1 MNIPTSKSGRPFFE
15 EWLTRCQQQ
24 LTGTRL
30 LLLGLLS
37 FLGWASLSHMD
48 QTVRSNGQVIAASRN
63 QIIQAADGGVLTKLL
78 VTEGQQVHA
87 GQALAMLETTR
98 TEASYQEVKSKLSAL
113 HAALAR
119 ANAESSGQALAFHK
133 NDAANSAFQSGQAQV
148 YLQRKQGH
156 LDELKLLRAG
166 LELSEDE
173 LRMSQSLLKT
183 GDVSQLEMMR
193 AQRQVHETQGR
204 IAGVQNKYLQDA
216 KQDVIRLQEEIS
228 TNQFKLNERQS
239 LLDHSV
245 LTTPVDGVVKFMR
258 INTVGGVLRAGDELM
273 HISPS
278 TGGYIVEAK
287 INPSDIGELRIGQP
301 VSLKLDAF
309 DYSVY
314 GMLNGTLSYIS
325 SDTFTDSTASG
336 ATQAF
341 YRVQVQIDPNTPSES
356 VQTLKSASLYSN
368 QAAHRL
374 RLSDLKPGMTA
385 TLDIRTRSRSV
396 LQYLAKP
403 VQKAFSGALHER

>member
-1 MNIPTSKSGRPFFE
+1 MNTSTSKSGHPFSPG
-15 EWLTRCQQQ
+15 WQTRWQQQ

-37 FLGWASLSHMD
+37 FLAWASMSNMD
-48 QTVRSNGQVIAASRN
+48 QTVRSNGQVIAVSRN

-78 VTEGQQVHA
+78 VTEGQHVHA

-98 TEASYQEVKSKLSAL
+98 SEASFQEVQSKLSAL
-113 HAALAR
+113 YAALAR
-119 ANAESSGQALAFHK
+119 ANAESSGQALTFHQHSTASNAFE
-133 NDAANSAFQSGQAQV
+133 SGQAQV
-148 YLQRKQGH
+148 YAQRKSGH
-156 LDELKLLRAG
+156 LEEMKLLKAG
-166 LELSEDE
+166 LALSEEE

-183 GDVSQLEMMR
+183 GDVSQLELMR
-193 AQRQVHETQGR
+193 AQRQVHETHGR

-228 TNQFKLNERQS
+228 ANQFKLNERQS

-287 INPSDIGELRIGQP
+287 INPSDIGELRIGLP

-314 GMLNGTLSYIS
+314 GMLNGTLIYIS
-325 SDTFTDSTASG
+325 SDTFNDNTASG
-336 ATQAF
+336 ATQTF

-356 VQTLKSASLYSN
+356 ADKLGRTSIFSQPSS
-368 QAAHRL
+368 HRL
-374 RLSDLKPGMTA
+374 RSSDLKPGMTA
-385 TLDIRTRSRSV
+385 TLDIRTHSRSV

>member
-1 MNIPTSKSGRPFFE
+1 MNTQTSSPERPFFE
-15 EWLTRCQQQ
+15 RWLTRWQQQ
-24 LTGTRL
+24 LTGTRM

-37 FLGWASLSHMD
+37 FLAWASLSHMD
-48 QTVRSNGQVIAASRN
+48 QTVRSYGQVIAVSRN

-87 GQALAMLETTR
+87 GQALALLETTR
-98 TEASYQEVKSKLSAL
+98 AEASYQEVKSKLSAL
-113 HAALAR
+113 NAALAR
-119 ANAESSGQALAFHK
+119 ANAESSGQALAFDK
-133 NDAANSAFQSGQAQV
+133 NDAASSAFQSSQTQVFAQK
-148 YLQRKQGH
+148 KQGH
-156 LDELKLLRAG
+156 LDELKLLKAS
-166 LELSEDE
+166 LAISEDE

-183 GDVSQLEMMR
+183 GDVSQLELMR

-204 IAGVQNKYLQDA
+204 IASVQNKYLQDA
-216 KQDVIRLQEEIS
+216 KQDVIRLQEDIS
-228 TNQFKLNERQS
+228 ANQFKLDERQS

-301 VSLKLDAF
+301 VSLKFDAF

-325 SDTFTDSTASG
+325 SDTLTDSNASG

-341 YRVQVQIDPNTPSES
+341 YRVQVQIDPDMPSES
-356 VQTLKSASLYSN
+356 VHTLDSTAFLSN
-368 QAAHRL
+368 QASHHL
-374 RLSDLKPGMTA
+374 RLSDLKPGMTT

>member
-1 MNIPTSKSGRPFFE
+1 MNTQTSRPGRPFFE
-15 EWLTRCQQQ
+15 GSLTRWHLQ

-30 LLLGLLS
+30 LLLGMLS
-37 FLGWASLSHMD
+37 FLGWASLSNMD
-48 QTVRSNGQVIAASRN
+48 QTVRSNGQVIAVSRN

-78 VTEGQQVHA
+78 VTEGQKVHA
-87 GQALAMLETTR
+87 GQVLALLETTR
-98 TEASYQEVKSKLSAL
+98 SEASYQEVKSKLSAL
-113 HAALAR
+113 YAALAR
-119 ANAESSGQALAFHK
+119 ATAESTGQSLAFHK
-133 NDAANSAFQSGQAQV
+133 NESVNNAFQAGQTQV
-148 YLQRKQGH
+148 YVQRKQGL

-183 GDVSQLEMMR
+183 GDVSQLELMR
-193 AQRQVHETQGR
+193 AQRQVHETQAR

-228 TNQFKLNERQS
+228 ANQFKLNERQS

-245 LTTPVDGVVKFMR
+245 LTTPVDGIVKFMR

-287 INPSDIGELRIGQP
+287 INPSDVGELRIGQP

-314 GMLNGTLSYIS
+314 GMLIGTLSYIS
-325 SDTFTDSTASG
+325 SDTFTDNTASG

-341 YRVQVQIDPNTPSES
+341 YRVQVQIDPQTPSES
-356 VQTLKSASLYSN
+356 ADKLGSASIFSQQN
-368 QAAHRL
+368 SHRL
-374 RLSDLKPGMTA
+374 RLSDLKPGMTT

>member
-1 MNIPTSKSGRPFFE
+1 MNTQDSKSHRPFFE
-15 EWLTRCQQQ
+15 AWLTRWQE

-37 FLGWASLSHMD
+37 FLTWASLSHMD
-48 QTVRSNGQVIAASRN
+48 QTVRSNGQVIAVSRN

-87 GQALAMLETTR
+87 GQALALLETTR
-98 TEASYQEVKSKLSAL
+98 AEASYQEVKSKLSAL
-113 HAALAR
+113 NAALAR
-119 ANAESSGQALAFHK
+119 ANAEASGQALAFNI
-133 NDAANSAFQSGQAQV
+133 NDAASSAFQLSQTQVFAQK
-148 YLQRKQGH
+148 KQGH
-156 LDELKLLRAG
+156 LDELKLLKAS
-166 LELSEDE
+166 LEISEDE

-183 GDVSQLEMMR
+183 GDASQLELMR

-204 IAGVQNKYLQDA
+204 IASVQNKYLQDA
-216 KQDVIRLQEEIS
+216 KQDVIRLQEDIS
-228 TNQFKLNERQS
+228 ANQFKLDERQS

-325 SDTFTDSTASG
+325 SDTLTDSNASG

-341 YRVQVQIDPNTPSES
+341 YRVQVQIDPNITSES
-356 VQTLKSASLYSN
+356 VHTLGSAAFLSN
-368 QAAHRL
+368 QASHPL
-374 RLSDLKPGMTA
+374 RLSDLKPGMTT

>member
-1 MNIPTSKSGRPFFE
+1 MNTQTSSPGHPFFE
-15 EWLTRCQQQ
+15 RWLTRWQQQ

-37 FLGWASLSHMD
+37 FLAWASLSHMD
-48 QTVRSNGQVIAASRN
+48 QTVRSYGQVIAVSRN

-87 GQALAMLETTR
+87 GQALALLETTR
-98 TEASYQEVKSKLSAL
+98 AEASYQEVKSKLSAL
-113 HAALAR
+113 NAALAR
-119 ANAESSGQALAFHK
+119 ANAESSGQALAFNQ
-133 NDAANSAFQSGQAQV
+133 NDAASSAFQSSQTQVFAQK
-148 YLQRKQGH
+148 KQGQ
-156 LDELKLLRAG
+156 LDELKLLKAS
-166 LELSEDE
+166 LAISEDE

-183 GDVSQLEMMR
+183 GDVSQLELMR

-204 IAGVQNKYLQDA
+204 IASVQNKYLQDA
-216 KQDVIRLQEEIS
+216 KQDVIRLQEDIS
-228 TNQFKLNERQS
+228 ANQFKLDERQS

-278 TGGYIVEAK
+278 TGGYIIEAK
-287 INPSDIGELRIGQP
+287 INPSDIGELSIGQP

-325 SDTFTDSTASG
+325 SDTLTDSNASG

-341 YRVQVQIDPNTPSES
+341 YRVQVQIDPDMPSES
-356 VQTLKSASLYSN
+356 VHTLDSTAFLSN
-368 QAAHRL
+368 QASHHL
-374 RLSDLKPGMTA
+374 RLSDLKPGMTT

>member
-1 MNIPTSKSGRPFFE
+1 MNTQNSKSDRPFHDG
-15 EWLTRCQQQ
+15 WLARWQQQ

-37 FLGWASLSHMD
+37 FLAWASLSHMD
-48 QTVRSNGQVIAASRN
+48 QTVRSNGQVIAVSRN

-87 GQALAMLETTR
+87 GQTLALLETTR
-98 TEASYQEVKSKLSAL
+98 AEASYQEVKSKLSAL
-113 HAALAR
+113 NAALAR
-119 ANAESSGQALAFHK
+119 ANAESSGQALAFNK
-133 NDAANSAFQSGQAQV
+133 NDAASSAFQSSQTQVFAQK
-148 YLQRKQGH
+148 KQGH
-156 LDELKLLRAG
+156 LDELKLLKAS
-166 LELSEDE
+166 LEISEDE

-183 GDVSQLEMMR
+183 GDASQLELMR

-216 KQDVIRLQEEIS
+216 KQDVIRLQEDIS
-228 TNQFKLNERQS
+228 ANQFKLNERQS

-301 VSLKLDAF
+301 VSLKFDAF

-314 GMLNGTLSYIS
+314 GMLNGTLIYIS
-325 SDTFTDSTASG
+325 SDTLTDSNASG

-341 YRVQVQIDPNTPSES
+341 YRVQVQIDPDMHSES
-356 VQTLKSASLYSN
+356 VHTLDSAAFLSN
-368 QAAHRL
+368 QASHPL
-374 RLSDLKPGMTA
+374 RLSDLKPGMTT

>member
-1 MNIPTSKSGRPFFE
+1 MNTQNSKSDRPFLDG
-15 EWLTRCQQQ
+15 WLARWQQQ

-48 QTVRSNGQVIAASRN
+48 QTVRSNGQVIAVSRN

-87 GQALAMLETTR
+87 GQTLALLETTR
-98 TEASYQEVKSKLSAL
+98 AEASYQEVKSKLSAL
-113 HAALAR
+113 NAALAR
-119 ANAESSGQALAFHK
+119 ANAESSDQALAFNK
-133 NDAANSAFQSGQAQV
+133 NDTASSAFQSSQTQVFAQK
-148 YLQRKQGH
+148 KQGH
-156 LDELKLLRAG
+156 LDELKLLKAS
-166 LELSEDE
+166 LEISEDE

-183 GDVSQLEMMR
+183 GDASQLELMR

-216 KQDVIRLQEEIS
+216 KQDVIRLQEDIS
-228 TNQFKLNERQS
+228 ANQFKLNERQS

-301 VSLKLDAF
+301 VSLKFDAF

-314 GMLNGTLSYIS
+314 GMLNGTLIYIS
-325 SDTFTDSTASG
+325 SDTLTDSNASG

-341 YRVQVQIDPNTPSES
+341 YRVQVHIDPDMPSES
-356 VQTLKSASLYSN
+356 VHTLGSAAFLSN
-368 QAAHRL
+368 QASHPL
-374 RLSDLKPGMTA
+374 RLSDLKPGMTT

>member
-1 MNIPTSKSGRPFFE
+1 MNTFTSRPDRPIFTLR
-15 EWLTRCQQQ
+15 LTHWQQQ

-30 LLLGLLS
+30 LLLSLLS

-48 QTVRSNGQVIAASRN
+48 QTVRGNGQVIAASRN

-87 GQALAMLETTR
+87 GQTLALLETTR
-98 TEASYQEVKSKLSAL
+98 TEASYQEVKSKLNAL

-119 ANAESSGQALAFHK
+119 ANAESSGQALTFHK
-133 NDAANSAFQSGQAQV
+133 NDAASSAFQSGQAQV
-148 YLQRKQGH
+148 YAQRKLGH
-156 LDELKLLRAG
+156 LDELRVLKDS
-166 LELSEDE
+166 LEISEDE

-183 GDVSQLEMMR
+183 GDVSQLELMR
-193 AQRQVHETQGR
+193 AQRQVNETQGR
-204 IAGVQNKYLQDA
+204 IASVQNKYLQDA
-216 KQDVIRLQEEIS
+216 KQDVIRLQEDIS
-228 TNQFKLNERQS
+228 ANQFKLNERQS

-245 LTTPVDGVVKFMR
+245 LTTPVDGVVKFLR

-287 INPSDIGELRIGQP
+287 INPNDIGELRIGLP

-309 DYSVY
+309 DFSVY
-314 GMLNGTLSYIS
+314 GMLNGTLIYIS

-341 YRVQVQIDPNTPSES
+341 YRVQVQIDPHTPSES
-356 VQTLKSASLYSN
+356 AQPLGTASLFSKH
-368 QAAHRL
+368 AAHRL
-374 RLSDLKPGMTA
+374 RLSDLKLGMTA
-385 TLDIRTRSRSV
+385 TLDIRVRSRSV

-403 VQKAFSGALHER
+403 VQKAFSGALNER

>member
-1 MNIPTSKSGRPFFE
+1 MNIPTSKPDRPFVE
-15 EWLTRCQQQ
+15 ARLTRWQQQ

-341 YRVQVQIDPNTPSES
+341 YRIQVQIDPNTPSES
-356 VQTLKSASLYSN
+356 AQTLGSASLYSN
-368 QAAHRL
+368 QAALRL
-374 RLSDLKPGMTA
+374 RPSDLKPGMTA

>member
-1 MNIPTSKSGRPFFE
+1 MNTPTSKSGRTFSPA
-15 EWLTRCQQQ
+15 WHTRWQQH

-37 FLGWASLSHMD
+37 FLAWASMSNMD
-48 QTVRSNGQVIAASRN
+48 QTVRSNGQVIAVSRN

-98 TEASYQEVKSKLSAL
+98 SEASYQEVQSKLSAL

-119 ANAESSGQALAFHK
+119 ASAESSGQALNFHQYASAS
-133 NDAANSAFQSGQAQV
+133 NAFQAGQTQV
-148 YLQRKQGH
+148 YVQRKQGH
-156 LDELKLLRAG
+156 LDELKLLKAG
-166 LELSEDE
+166 LALSEDE
-173 LRMSQSLLKT
+173 LRMSQSLMKT
-183 GDVSQLEMMR
+183 GDVSQLELMR

-204 IAGVQNKYLQDA
+204 IASVQNKYLQDA

-228 TNQFKLNERQS
+228 ANQFKLNERQS

-325 SDTFTDSTASG
+325 SDTFIDGNASG
-336 ATQAF
+336 TTQAF
-341 YRVQVQIDPNTPSES
+341 YRVQVQIDPKTPSE
-356 VQTLKSASLYSN
+356 LADKLGRASIFS
-368 QAAHRL
+368 QSSSHRL

>member
-1 MNIPTSKSGRPFFE
+1 MNKQTTKLDKSFSAS
-15 EWLTRCQQQ
+15 WMHRCRQQ

-37 FLGWASLSHMD
+37 LTSWASLSQID
-48 QTVRSNGQVIAASRN
+48 QTVRSNGQVIAVSRN
-63 QIIQAADGGVLTKLL
+63 QIIQAADGGVLSKLL

-87 GQALAMLETTR
+87 GQALATLETTR
-98 TEASYQEVKSKLSAL
+98 SEANYQEVQSKLSAL
-113 HAALAR
+113 LAALAR
-119 ANAESSGQALAFHK
+119 AHAEATGQTLTFDK
-133 NDAANSAFQSGQAQV
+133 NSAVQSAFQSGQAQV
-148 YLQRKQGH
+148 YAQRKQG
-156 LDELKLLRAG
+156 LQDELKLLKAG

-183 GDVSQLEMMR
+183 GDASQIELMR

-204 IAGVQNKYLQDA
+204 IASVQNKFLQEA

-228 TNQFKLNERQS
+228 ANQFKLNERQN
-239 LLDHSV
+239 LLDHSI

-258 INTVGGVLRAGDELM
+258 VNTVGGVLRAGDELM

-287 INPSDIGELRIGQP
+287 VNPSDIGELRIGQP

-309 DYSVY
+309 DFSVY
-314 GMLNGTLSYIS
+314 GMLHGTLSYIS
-325 SDTFTDSTASG
+325 SDTFTDNTGSG
-336 ATQAF
+336 AVQAF
-341 YRVQVQIDPNTPSES
+341 YRVQVQIDPNSPSDS
-356 VQTLKSASLYSN
+356 VHKNGNAVHFSHASP
-368 QAAHRL
+368 HRL
-374 RLSDLKPGMTA
+374 RPSDLKPGMTA

-396 LQYLAKP
+396 LQYLVKP
-403 VQKAFSGALHER
+403 VHKAFSGALHER

>member
-1 MNIPTSKSGRPFFE
+1 MNTPSSRPGRPFSE
-15 EWLTRCQQQ
+15 VWAARWQQQ
-24 LTGTRL
+24 LTNTRL

-48 QTVRSNGQVIAASRN
+48 QTVRSNGQVIAVSRN

-87 GQALAMLETTR
+87 GQALALLETTR
-98 TEASYQEVKSKLSAL
+98 SEASYQEVKSKLSAL
-113 HAALAR
+113 NAALAR

-133 NDAANSAFQSGQAQV
+133 NESVNAVFQSGQALV
-148 YLQRKQGH
+148 YAQRKQGH
-156 LDELKLLRAG
+156 LDELKLLKAG

-183 GDVSQLEMMR
+183 GDVSQLELMR

-204 IAGVQNKYLQDA
+204 IASVQNKYLQDA
-216 KQDVIRLQEEIS
+216 KQDVIRLQEEVS
-228 TNQFKLNERQS
+228 AHQFKLNERQS

-245 LTTPVDGVVKFMR
+245 LSTPVDGVVKFMR

-278 TGGYIVEAK
+278 TGGFVVEAK

-325 SDTFTDSTASG
+325 PDTLTDGNASG
-336 ATQAF
+336 ATQAY
-341 YRVQVQIDPNTPSES
+341 YRVQVQLNPATPSEPIHNG
-356 VQTLKSASLYSN
+356 VSASLFSHPSS
-368 QAAHRL
+368 HRL

>member
-1 MNIPTSKSGRPFFE
+1 MNTQTSSPERPFFE
-15 EWLTRCQQQ
+15 RWLTRWQQQ
-24 LTGTRL
+24 LTGTRM

-37 FLGWASLSHMD
+37 FLAWASLSHMD
-48 QTVRSNGQVIAASRN
+48 QTVRSYGQVIAVSRN

-87 GQALAMLETTR
+87 GQALALLETTR
-98 TEASYQEVKSKLSAL
+98 AEASYQEVKSKLSAL
-113 HAALAR
+113 NAALAR
-119 ANAESSGQALAFHK
+119 ANAESSGQALAFNK
-133 NDAANSAFQSGQAQV
+133 NDAASSAFQSSQTQVFAQK
-148 YLQRKQGH
+148 KQGH
-156 LDELKLLRAG
+156 LDELKLLKAS
-166 LELSEDE
+166 LAISEDE

-183 GDVSQLEMMR
+183 GDVSQLELMR

-204 IAGVQNKYLQDA
+204 IASVQNKYLQDA
-216 KQDVIRLQEEIS
+216 KQDVIRLQEDIS
-228 TNQFKLNERQS
+228 ANQFKLDERQS

-278 TGGYIVEAK
+278 TGGYIIEAK
-287 INPSDIGELRIGQP
+287 INPSDIGELSIGQP

-325 SDTFTDSTASG
+325 SDTLTDSNASG

-341 YRVQVQIDPNTPSES
+341 YRVQVQIDPDMPSES
-356 VQTLKSASLYSN
+356 VHTLDSTAFLSN
-368 QAAHRL
+368 QASHHL
-374 RLSDLKPGMTA
+374 RLSDLKPGMTT

>member
-1 MNIPTSKSGRPFFE
+1 MNTQTSSPERPFFE
-15 EWLTRCQQQ
+15 RWLTRWQQQ
-24 LTGTRL
+24 LTGTRM

-37 FLGWASLSHMD
+37 FLAWASLSHMD
-48 QTVRSNGQVIAASRN
+48 QTVRSYGQVIAVSRN

-87 GQALAMLETTR
+87 GQALALLETTR
-98 TEASYQEVKSKLSAL
+98 AEASYQEVKSKLSAL
-113 HAALAR
+113 NAALAR
-119 ANAESSGQALAFHK
+119 ANAESSGQALAFDK
-133 NDAANSAFQSGQAQV
+133 NDAASSAFQSSQTQVFAQK
-148 YLQRKQGH
+148 KQGH
-156 LDELKLLRAG
+156 LDELKLLKAS
-166 LELSEDE
+166 LAISEDE

-183 GDVSQLEMMR
+183 GDVSQLELMR

-204 IAGVQNKYLQDA
+204 IASVQNKYLQDA
-216 KQDVIRLQEEIS
+216 KQDVIRLQEDIS
-228 TNQFKLNERQS
+228 ANQFKLDERQS

-278 TGGYIVEAK
+278 TGGYIIEAK
-287 INPSDIGELRIGQP
+287 INPSDIGELSIGQP

-325 SDTFTDSTASG
+325 SDTLTDSNASG

-341 YRVQVQIDPNTPSES
+341 YRVQVQIDPDMPSES
-356 VQTLKSASLYSN
+356 VHTLDSTAFLSN
-368 QAAHRL
+368 QASHHL
-374 RLSDLKPGMTA
+374 RLSDLKPGMTT

>member
-1 MNIPTSKSGRPFFE
+1 
-15 EWLTRCQQQ
+15 
-24 LTGTRL
+24 
-30 LLLGLLS
+30 
-37 FLGWASLSHMD
+37 
-48 QTVRSNGQVIAASRN
+48 
-63 QIIQAADGGVLTKLL
+63 
-78 VTEGQQVHA
+78 
-87 GQALAMLETTR
+87 
-98 TEASYQEVKSKLSAL
+98 
-113 HAALAR
+113 
-119 ANAESSGQALAFHK
+119 
-133 NDAANSAFQSGQAQV
+133 
-148 YLQRKQGH
+148 
-156 LDELKLLRAG
+156 
-166 LELSEDE
+166 
-173 LRMSQSLLKT
+173 
-183 GDVSQLEMMR
+183 
-193 AQRQVHETQGR
+193 
-204 IAGVQNKYLQDA
+204 
-216 KQDVIRLQEEIS
+216 
-228 TNQFKLNERQS
+228 
-239 LLDHSV
+239 
-245 LTTPVDGVVKFMR
+245 
-258 INTVGGVLRAGDELM
+258 M

-325 SDTFTDSTASG
+325 SDTFTDSTPSG

-356 VQTLKSASLYSN
+356 AQTLGNASLYSN

>member
-1 MNIPTSKSGRPFFE
+1 MNTQNSKSDRPFFE
-15 EWLTRCQQQ
+15 AWLTRWQQ

-37 FLGWASLSHMD
+37 FLTWASLSHMD
-48 QTVRSNGQVIAASRN
+48 QTVRSNGQVIAVSRN

-87 GQALAMLETTR
+87 GQALALLETTR
-98 TEASYQEVKSKLSAL
+98 AEASYQEVKSKLSAL
-113 HAALAR
+113 NAALAR
-119 ANAESSGQALAFHK
+119 ANAESSGQALAFNK
-133 NDAANSAFQSGQAQV
+133 NDAASSAFQSSQTQVFAQK
-148 YLQRKQGH
+148 KQGH
-156 LDELKLLRAG
+156 LDELKLLKAS
-166 LELSEDE
+166 LAISEDE

-183 GDVSQLEMMR
+183 GDVSQLELMR

-204 IAGVQNKYLQDA
+204 IASVQNKYLQDA
-216 KQDVIRLQEEIS
+216 KQDVIRLQEDIS
-228 TNQFKLNERQS
+228 ANQFKLNERQS

-245 LTTPVDGVVKFMR
+245 LTTPVDGIVKFMR

-301 VSLKLDAF
+301 VSLKFDAF

-325 SDTFTDSTASG
+325 SDTLTDSNASG

-341 YRVQVQIDPNTPSES
+341 YRVQVQIDPNMPSES
-356 VQTLKSASLYSN
+356 VHTLGSAAFLSN
-368 QAAHRL
+368 HASHPL
-374 RLSDLKPGMTA
+374 RLSDLKPGMTT

>member
-1 MNIPTSKSGRPFFE
+1 M
-15 EWLTRCQQQ
+15 
-24 LTGTRL
+24 
-30 LLLGLLS
+30 
-37 FLGWASLSHMD
+37 
-48 QTVRSNGQVIAASRN
+48 
-63 QIIQAADGGVLTKLL
+63 
-78 VTEGQQVHA
+78 HA
-87 GQALAMLETTR
+87 GQTLALLETTR
-98 TEASYQEVKSKLSAL
+98 AEASYQEVKSKLSAL
-113 HAALAR
+113 NAALAR
-119 ANAESSGQALAFHK
+119 ANAESSGQALAFNK
-133 NDAANSAFQSGQAQV
+133 NDAASSAFQSSQTQVFAQK
-148 YLQRKQGH
+148 KQGH
-156 LDELKLLRAG
+156 LDELKLLRAS
-166 LELSEDE
+166 LEISEDE

-183 GDVSQLEMMR
+183 GDASQLELMR
-193 AQRQVHETQGR
+193 AQRQVHENQGR
-204 IAGVQNKYLQDA
+204 IASVQNKYLQDA
-216 KQDVIRLQEEIS
+216 KQDVIRLQEDIS
-228 TNQFKLNERQS
+228 ANQFKLNERQG

-301 VSLKLDAF
+301 VSLKFDAF

-314 GMLNGTLSYIS
+314 GMLNGTLIYIS
-325 SDTFTDSTASG
+325 SDTLTDSNASG

-341 YRVQVQIDPNTPSES
+341 YRVQVHIDPDMPSES
-356 VQTLKSASLYSN
+356 VHTLGSAAFLSN
-368 QAAHRL
+368 QASHPL
-374 RLSDLKPGMTA
+374 RLSDLKPGMTT

>member
-1 MNIPTSKSGRPFFE
+1 MNIPTSKSGRLFFE
-15 EWLTRCQQQ
+15 GWLTRCQQQ

-30 LLLGLLS
+30 LLVGLLS

-48 QTVRSNGQVIAASRN
+48 QTVRSNGQVIAVSRN

-98 TEASYQEVKSKLSAL
+98 FEANYQEVQSKLNAL
-113 HAALAR
+113 NAALAR

-341 YRVQVQIDPNTPSES
+341 YRIQVQIDPNTPSES
-356 VQTLKSASLYSN
+356 VQTLKNASLNSN